1 MESFDTFI
9 IARPRALANS
19 NFKRIRFVHALALF
33 LTYKNR
39 RKTGTLEKKKKD
51 FWQRIREMR
60 RQLSFSEYRGID
72 LTLFAVILCIAELL
86 IVTAARFWYA
96 DQLYTVSAVAAVV
109 AIVLMRWGPWAGIHA
124 VLGGLV
130 FCFASHGSARQ
141 YFIYCAGNLFALLML
156 LPLRLLGG
164 ERIRQD
170 SFLSVCFG
178 LVTLLLMQLG
188 RALLALL
195 FGNKLSACLAF
206 FTTDALS
213 LLFTGV
219 ILWIARRLDGIFEN
233 QKHYL
238 LDGETEMVIK

>member
-1 MESFDTFI
+1 MKGS
-9 IARPRALANS
+9 R
-19 NFKRIRFVHALALF
+19 
-33 LTYKNR
+33 
-39 RKTGTLEKKKKD
+39 G
-51 FWQRIREMR
+51 
-60 RQLSFSEYRGID
+60 LSKYRVID
-72 LTLFAVILCIAELL
+72 LTLFAVILCVAELM
-86 IVTAARFWYA
+86 IVRAARFWYA
-96 DQLYTVSAVAAVV
+96 DQLYTVSVVAPVV

-124 VLGGLV
+124 VLGGAV
-130 FCFASHGSARQ
+130 FCLASHGNASHLLT
-141 YFIYCAGNLFALLML
+141 FCGGNLLSLLALLPMKA
-156 LPLRLLGG
+156 LGWKK
-164 ERIRQD
+164 IRDD

-178 LVTLLLMQLG
+178 LVVLLLMQLG

-195 FGNKLSACLAF
+195 FAKTLSACLGF

>member
-1 MESFDTFI
+1 
-9 IARPRALANS
+9 
-19 NFKRIRFVHALALF
+19 
-33 LTYKNR
+33 
-39 RKTGTLEKKKKD
+39 
-51 FWQRIREMR
+51 MR
-60 RQLSFSEYRGID
+60 RQLSLSKYRGID
-72 LTLFAVILCIAELL
+72 LTLFAVILCVAELL

-96 DQLYTVSAVAAVV
+96 DQLYTVSVVAGEV

-141 YFIYCAGNLFALLML
+141 FLIYCAGNLFALLML

-238 LDGETEMVIK
+238 LRVHAAEEEKGGN

>member
-1 MESFDTFI
+1 M
-9 IARPRALANS
+9 
-19 NFKRIRFVHALALF
+19 
-33 LTYKNR
+33 
-39 RKTGTLEKKKKD
+39 RK
-51 FWQRIREMR
+51 
-60 RQLSFSEYRGID
+60 QLSLSEYRSID
-72 LTLFAVILCIAELL
+72 LTLFAVILCVSELL

-96 DQLYTVSAVAAVV
+96 DQLYTVSVVAAVV

-130 FCFASHGSARQ
+130 FCFASHGSAQQ
-141 YFIYCAGNLFALLML
+141 YLIYCAGNLFALLAL
-156 LPLRLLGG
+156 LPLRALGG

-178 LVTLLLMQLG
+178 LLTLLLMQLG

-195 FGNKLSACLAF
+195 LGNAFSACLGF

-238 LDGETEMVIK
+238 LRVHAAEEEKGGN

>member
-1 MESFDTFI
+1 M
-9 IARPRALANS
+9 
-19 NFKRIRFVHALALF
+19 
-33 LTYKNR
+33 
-39 RKTGTLEKKKKD
+39 RK
-51 FWQRIREMR
+51 
-60 RQLSFSEYRGID
+60 QLSLSEYRSID
-72 LTLFAVILCIAELL
+72 LTLFAVILCVSELL

-130 FCFASHGSARQ
+130 FCFASHGSARH
-141 YFIYCAGNLFALLML
+141 YLIYCAGNLFALLSL

-164 ERIRQD
+164 EKIRQD
-170 SFLSVCFG
+170 GFLSVCFG
-178 LVTLLLMQLG
+178 LLTLLLMQLG

-195 FGNKLSACLAF
+195 LGNKLSACLAF

-238 LDGETEMVIK
+238 LRVHAAEEEKGGN